1 MDDRLMKHGA
11 FSWFELRTTDPA
23 AAKDFYI
30 KLFGWDTEEMPM
42 GDMTYTIVKVGDEG
56 VGGIAPMPP
65 DVQGVPPN
73 WGCFVTVDDV
83 EATAKLAQELGAKT
97 VLPLTEVPEVGKFY
111 AFQDPQGA
119 VISVITY
126 TDQGDS

>member
-1 MDDRLMKHGA
+1 MKHGA
-11 FSWFELRTTDPA
+11 FSWFELMTKDPA
-23 AAKDFYI
+23 AAKDFYT

-42 GDMTYTIVKVGDEG
+42 GEGTYTIVKVGDEG
-56 VGGIAPMPP
+56 VGGIMAMPP
-65 DVQGVPPN
+65 HAHNMPPN
-73 WGCFVTVDDV
+73 WGIYVSVEDV

-97 VLPLTEVPEVGKFY
+97 VVPLTDMPDIGKLY

-126 TDQGDS
+126 AG